1 MIFGEPFETPFDMPP
16 ATIQYKTYS
25 LDAIM
30 ANVSTVPYE
39 SDVILQSRDT
49 QTYSVDAIME
59 SVGRV
64 FYESDLR
71 LAANDTQT
79 YEMTGRIKSDI
90 HLGFYVCDGAVALCN
105 VRAKYRMG
113 GMIAAANTRSWPTPK
128 RGAFSARQS
137 LIIPPDV
144 NSDDRFDLAA
154 RRVAVEAKKQN
165 ALKQSK

>member
-59 SVGRV
+59 DLGRV
-64 FYESDLR
+64 LYESDLL
-71 LAANDTQT
+71 LAENDTQT
-79 YEMTGRIKSDI
+79 YQMAGRIKSDL
-90 HLGFYVCDGAVALCN
+90 HLSFYVMDGAVAKCN
-105 VRAKYRMG
+105 VRANYRMG
-113 GMIAAANTRSWPTPK
+113 GMISNARYSPTTPQ
-128 RGAFSARQS
+128 RTAFSARQS
-137 LIIPPDV
+137 LIFPEDV
-144 NSDDRFDLAA
+144 NADDRFDLTD
-154 RRVAVEAKKQN
+154 RRVSVAANKKN
-165 ALKQSK
+165 ALK

>member
-39 SDVILQSRDT
+39 SDVILQARDT
-49 QTYSVDAIME
+49 KTYSIDAIME
-59 SVGRV
+59 DVGRV
-64 FYESDLR
+64 LYESDLL
-71 LAANDTQT
+71 LAGNNTQT
-79 YEMTGRIKSDI
+79 YQMAGRIKSDI
-90 HLGFYVCDGAVALCN
+90 HLGFYVMDGAVALCN
-105 VRAKYRMG
+105 VRANYRMG
-113 GMIAAANTRSWPTPK
+113 GTISNTRYSPTTPQ
-128 RGAFSARQS
+128 RTAFSARQS
-137 LIIPPDV
+137 LIIPEDI
-144 NSDDRFDLAA
+144 NADDFFDLAN